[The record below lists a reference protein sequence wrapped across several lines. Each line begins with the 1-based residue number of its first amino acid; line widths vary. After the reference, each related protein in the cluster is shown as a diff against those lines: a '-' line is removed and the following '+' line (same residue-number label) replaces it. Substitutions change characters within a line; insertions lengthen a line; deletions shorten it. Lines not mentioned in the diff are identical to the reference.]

1 MCLHPTLAIHLYPT
15 NLLHAILHYIHDFF
29 CDLPLLL
36 LPGSSILIIPCLVNP
51 TSSNLWSTR
60 TDNTQY
66 YPFDFCLFDLNSQF
80 WYSLQFHNTVCILFL
95 EDYSYSISPPIYT
108 MVEHF
113 KSTSNTPGITSLP
126 SGLKIYLPSF
136 SLSHQLALSF
146 YQSYSVHLKS
156 VLSPSHSCINLLFPL
171 EPCWTKAPEVVF
183 VNPEPDWLG
192 VEILFLIIR
201 MFHLEMILCQFLIQP
216 YHVTV
221 TVWLGLGNKPHTNL
235 Y

>member
-1 MCLHPTLAIHLYPT
+1 MCLHPTLAILLYPT

-156 VLSPSHSCINLLFPL
+156 VLSPPHSCINLLFPL

>member
-1 MCLHPTLAIHLYPT
+1 MI
-15 NLLHAILHYIHDFF
+15 FF

-36 LPGSSILIIPCLVNP
+36 LPGSSILIIPCQVNP

-66 YPFDFCLFDLNSQF
+66 YPFDFYLKTHNSDTLFNFTTLF
-80 WYSLQFHNTVCILFL
+80 AYSSFKIIPAPFL
-95 EDYSYSISPPIYT
+95 LLIYT

-146 YQSYSVHLKS
+146 SQSYSVHLKS
-156 VLSPSHSCINLLFPL
+156 VLSPPHSCINLLFPL
-171 EPCWTKAPEVVF
+171 EPCWTKAPELVF
-183 VNPEPDWLG
+183 VDPRPDWLG
-192 VEILFLIIR
+192 VEILFLIIC
-201 MFHLEMILCQFLIQP
+201 MFDLEMILCQLPFLIQP
-216 YHVTV
+216 YHVSI
-221 TVWLGLGNKPHTNL
+221 TVWLGLGNKPHSNL